1 MAIGLLT
8 IASCKDDVSLNDFGN
23 KPELVVY
30 AFPSTADTT
39 YINVTRSLPVNKYS
53 KDSDLVGI
61 SNATV
66 TYYINGK
73 EQAVVNRGD
82 GYYYVVA
89 KQEAGDKISINV
101 SAQGLPDAGGETV
114 IPDSVPLGTA
124 KLNETR
130 LYNSDYSEMQ
140 DYYQLSAEFTD
151 PAETHDYYIPRIRLK
166 CSGYNIAD
174 METDDTLGIDT
185 TNFYPNVNSQNEPLI
200 TTLSNID
207 ADFGFSND
215 NFSGLCVFNDATI
228 NGMTYKLHLNTE
240 VYIPF
245 YRQALSRE
253 YRIELLH
260 ITPELYNFLNSL
272 NAISNSDFAQHGL
285 SQIAPTASNVHG
297 GFGIIAGWN
306 ISRSNYVSVTEE

>member
-8 IASCKDDVSLNDFGN
+8 MASCKDDVSLNDFGN

-89 KQEAGDKISINV
+89 KQKAGDKISINV
-101 SAQGLPDAGGETV
+101 SAKGLPDAGGETV

-124 KLNETR
+124 ELNETR

-151 PAETHDYYIPRIRLK
+151 PAKTHDYYIPRIRLK
-166 CSGYNIAD
+166 CSGYNID

-185 TNFYPNVNSQNEPLI
+185 INFYPNVNSQNEPLI
-200 TTLSNID
+200 TTLSKID

-215 NFSGLCVFNDATI
+215 NLSGLCVFNDATI

-240 VYIPF
+240 VYNPF
-245 YRQALSRE
+245 YPQALSRE

-272 NAISNSDFAQHGL
+272 NAISNSDFAKHGL